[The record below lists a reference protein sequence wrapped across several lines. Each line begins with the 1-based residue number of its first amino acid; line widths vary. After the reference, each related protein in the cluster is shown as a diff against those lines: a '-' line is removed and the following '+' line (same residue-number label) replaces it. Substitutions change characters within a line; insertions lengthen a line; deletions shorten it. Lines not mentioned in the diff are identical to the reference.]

1 MKPITLVA
9 VIAAI
14 IIPVTTLLFV
24 LHIYSADVQLEYY
37 DLDDG
42 VYHV

>member
-1 MKPITLVA
+1 MKPITIVA

-14 IIPVTTLLFV
+14 IIPIATLLFV
-24 LHIYSADVQLEYY
+24 LHIYSADAQLEYY
-37 DLDDG
+37 DFDDG